1 MKVLIADDH
10 ALFRQGLRLVLAE
23 YDETV
28 EAVEAASFTD
38 ALARAEDSGPFDL
51 ALVDLSMPGMPSFEG
66 VAALTARLADAAV
79 VVLSAS
85 ERADDVA
92 RAIEAGAR
100 GYVVKSAQPQVL
112 YHVLPL
118 VLAGEVYVPPVVLE
132 GDGDG
137 GHTAS
142 RDGECGNAAAIERL
156 TPRERDV
163 LGHLVAGLSNKE
175 IAQALDIDE
184 GTVKAHLKALLR
196 KLDVANR
203 TQAAIL
209 AVRHGWSAAGGG

>member
-1 MKVLIADDH
+1 MNVLIADDH

-23 YDETV
+23 FDEDV

-38 ALARAEDSGPFDL
+38 ALARAGDSGPFDL
-51 ALVDLSMPGMPSFEG
+51 ALVDLAMPGMPSFEG
-66 VAALTARLADAAV
+66 IAALTARLPGVPV

-85 ERADDVA
+85 ECPEDVA
-92 RAIEAGAR
+92 GAIEAGAR
-100 GYVVKSAQPQVL
+100 GYVVKSSRPRVL

-118 VLAGEVYVPPVVLE
+118 VLAGEIYVPPVVL
-132 GDGDG
+132 G
-137 GHTAS
+137 GERDNDAES
-142 RDGECGNAAAIERL
+142 RAGARAAAGAVDRL

-163 LGHLVAGLSNKE
+163 LSHLAAGLSNKE
-175 IAQALDIDE
+175 IAQALAIDE

-209 AVRHGWSAAGGG
+209 AVRNGWMPANGG